1 MKRRPLARMRGA
13 LLRWDRLLIA
23 VSLALPFLVPFLL
36 GFLWLTEHDWLLPY
50 LGVSIAI
57 AALAFGMRWFARRR
71 PGGGKAPSMLMG
83 EMKVES
89 DPVWSDTERTAFRA
103 ARDRIERET
112 TEPVAWAE
120 LPDLAL
126 SVIDDIAKG
135 MGQED
140 RKALDFTLPEALL
153 LTERAASRYRDH
165 LRRHVP
171 FSDRISLHTI
181 HWIWKHRGRAQLAMD
196 AAFAGHRV
204 LRFALNPA
212 KGVLREVEW
221 LMAGGNSSYLGTQMM
236 GVLQAVLLEEVA
248 HAAVELYSG
257 RLRFSDAELLQFQ
270 LDETRADKARLAQ
283 PDAPLRVLVLGQVS
297 AGKSTLINALL
308 GEERTET
315 DMAATTEGVM
325 AYEAAIDGTDCVL
338 LDTQGIDGAA
348 ARQQML
354 LDEMTQSDMVLWVLR
369 ANRPG
374 RAADVALHEAFEA
387 WFTEHPDRRRP
398 PVLPVAT
405 AVDRLAPDWPY
416 PEHQMPREVRDR
428 IGEAMDAIAQ
438 DMGGLRPRP
447 VSALEP
453 DWNLDAVRSALSGAV
468 SEGLLVQR
476 NRLRLAAARHARSG
490 DAQIVRSGRGL
501 WQGAKLIGGKLLG
514 RWGGNENARPEA
526 GRGEEAKPVP
536 PKASGDHSP

>member
-1 MKRRPLARMRGA
+1 MKPRPLTRLRGA

-23 VSLALPFLVPFLL
+23 VSLALPFLVPFTL
-36 GFLWLTEHDWLLPY
+36 GFFWLTEHEWLLPY

-71 PGGGKAPSMLMG
+71 PGGGHAASVLMD
-83 EMKVES
+83 ELKVES
-89 DPVWSDTERTAFRA
+89 DPVWSDMERAAFRA
-103 ARDRIERET
+103 ARSRIERET
-112 TEPVAWAE
+112 AQPVTWGE

-135 MGQED
+135 VGQED

-171 FSDRISLHTI
+171 FSDRISLQTI
-181 HWIWKHRGRAQLAMD
+181 HWVWKHRGRAQLAME

-204 LRFALNPA
+204 LRFALNPV

-221 LMAGGNSSYLGTQMM
+221 LMAGGNSSYLGSQMM

-270 LDETRADKARLAQ
+270 LEETRADQARLAQ
-283 PDAPLRVLVLGQVS
+283 PDTPLRVLVLGQVS

-308 GEERTET
+308 GENRTET
-315 DMAATTEGVM
+315 DMAATTEGVV
-325 AYEAAIDGTDCVL
+325 AYEAAIDGTDCLL
-338 LDTQGIDGAA
+338 LDTQGLDGGS
-348 ARQQML
+348 ARQRLL
-354 LDEMTQSDMVLWVLR
+354 LDEMTRSDIVLWVLR

-374 RAADVALHEAFEA
+374 RAADKALLEAFDGWFEA
-387 WFTEHPDRRRP
+387 HPDRRRP
-398 PVLPVAT
+398 PLLPVAT

-416 PEHQMPREVRDR
+416 PEHQMPSEVRECIR
-428 IGEAMDAIAQ
+428 AAMDAIAE
-438 DMGGLRPRP
+438 DLGGLRPRA
-447 VSALEP
+447 VSVLEP

-476 NRLRLAAARHARSG
+476 NRLRLAAALHARAG
-490 DAQIVRSGRGL
+490 DTQIARSGRGL

-514 RWGGNENARPEA
+514 RMGGNGNARPEA
-526 GRGEEAKPVP
+526 GRGDRKPEP
-536 PKASGDHSP
+536 PEDHSP

>member
-1 MKRRPLARMRGA
+1 MRPRPLHRLRRA
-13 LLRWDRLLIA
+13 LLRWDRLIIA
-23 VSLALPFLVPFLL
+23 ASLALPFVAPFLL

-50 LGVSIAI
+50 LGVSVAI
-57 AALAFGMRWFARRR
+57 AGLAYGLRWFARRR
-71 PGGGKAPSMLMG
+71 RPVPGDAKSALMG
-83 EMKVES
+83 EMKVEA
-89 DPVWSDTERTAFRA
+89 DPVWSETERKAYNA
-103 ARDRIERET
+103 ARRRIERET
-112 TEPVAWAE
+112 AEPIAWAE

-135 MGQED
+135 MGQAD

-171 FSDRISLHTI
+171 FSDRISLATI
-181 HWIWKHRGRAQLAMD
+181 HWVWKHRGRAQLAME
-196 AAFAGHRV
+196 AAYAGHRV

-221 LMAGGNSSYLGTQMM
+221 LMAGGNSSYLGNQMM

-308 GEERTET
+308 GEDRTET
-315 DMAATTEGVM
+315 DMRATTDGTI

-338 LDTQGIDGAA
+338 LDTQGLDGSPS
-348 ARQQML
+348 RQKAL
-354 LDEMTQSDMVLWVLR
+354 LEEMAQSDILLWTIR

-374 RAADVALHEAFEA
+374 RAADAQLHEAFCT
-387 WFTEHPDRRRP
+387 WFAEHHDRRRP
-398 PVLPVAT
+398 PMILVAT
-405 AVDRLAPDWPY
+405 AVDRFGPDWPY
-416 PEHQMPREVRDR
+416 PEHELPQEVSDR
-428 IGEAMDAIAQ
+428 IRDAMDAIAN
-438 DMGGLRPRP
+438 DMDGIRPRP

-468 SEGLLVQR
+468 SEGLLAQR
-476 NRLRLAAARHARSG
+476 NRLRIAAARHARSG
-490 DAQIVRSGRGL
+490 DTQISRSGRGL
-501 WQGAKLIGGKLLG
+501 WQGAKLVGGRLLG
-514 RWGGNENARPEA
+514 RMGEDEDARPEA
-526 GRGEEAKPVP
+526 GRGEDAKPEP
-536 PKASGDHSP
+536 PKDHSP